1 MALTPRG
8 LELLNPHL
16 VQYVYP
22 LNHTK
27 SFLSQYFYP
36 FEVWLIHFYFW
47 FEYIDP
53 CFTKLCNQ
61 MLSLVI
67 GSNFHTFNTHK
78 LQYVLISGPS
88 DHTIQVCLG
97 FLAIF
102 IVIIFSR
109 NFPLPFVSE
118 LPTNWQTT
126 SCIHYTNHSARS
138 PFFTHFP
145 NKTKTQ
151 KKNPTSKL

>member
-1 MALTPRG
+1 MNGINSQWAWTSQPPPCAICLSSK
-8 LELLNPHL
+8 PH
-16 VQYVYP
+16 
-22 LNHTK
+22 K
-27 SFLSQYFYP
+27 SFLSQHFYP

-53 CFTKLCNQ
+53 RFTKLCNQ
-61 MLSLVI
+61 MLSLII
-67 GSNFHTFNTHK
+67 GSNFHTFNTHN

-109 NFPLPFVSE
+109 NFPLPYRYATFCFRITYK
-118 LPTNWQTT
+118 L
-126 SCIHYTNHSARS
+126 TNHRLHS
-138 PFFTHFP
+138 
-145 NKTKTQ
+145 
-151 KKNPTSKL
+151 LY